1 MVTSAWHVIQISEK
15 SMSNNKKR
23 QTVYIQKDFQRRSIL
38 VVILIITASGLL
50 SAALLYFLL
59 SSELSA
65 QLQAAHLQI
74 QDTWDRLAPAV
85 IFGNIITV
93 LVTSIAAA
101 VAVLYQSH
109 KIAGPM
115 YRLEKVCD
123 EVANGNLSPITS
135 LRKADQLTALA
146 AAFETMV
153 TNLRDKDTERTK
165 IINESLAILNNLET
179 SSDGNDSESLTT
191 VKLKLERLLGG

>member
-1 MVTSAWHVIQISEK
+1 
-15 SMSNNKKR
+15 
-23 QTVYIQKDFQRRSIL
+23 
-38 VVILIITASGLL
+38 
-50 SAALLYFLL
+50 
-59 SSELSA
+59 
-65 QLQAAHLQI
+65 
-74 QDTWDRLAPAV
+74 
-85 IFGNIITV
+85 
-93 LVTSIAAA
+93 
-101 VAVLYQSH
+101 
-109 KIAGPM
+109 M

>member
-1 MVTSAWHVIQISEK
+1 METSAWHVIQISERN
-15 SMSNNKKR
+15 MSNNKKR

-38 VVILIITASGLL
+38 VVISIITASGLL

-101 VAVLYQSH
+101 IAVLYQSH

-123 EVANGNLSPITS
+123 EVANGNLNPITS

-146 AAFETMV
+146 TAFEAMV
-153 TNLRDKDTERTK
+153 ANLRDKNAERTRV
-165 IINESLAILNNLET
+165 INESLTILKQLKT
-179 SSDGNDSESLTT
+179 SSENHDSESLTT
-191 VKLKLERLLGG
+191 LESNLEKLLSK

>member
-135 LRKADQLTALA
+135 LRKADQLTACRR
-146 AAFETMV
+146 F
-153 TNLRDKDTERTK
+153 
-165 IINESLAILNNLET
+165 
-179 SSDGNDSESLTT
+179 
-191 VKLKLERLLGG
+191 